1 LRFNAPHDANARK
14 HRRAA
19 KRRDQ
24 DQGFHCRL
32 PLLGFVLGLRKLRD
46 VGAGILESD
55 ELAPARQR
63 YGIFKRSFPATPWG
77 SSTGSVE
84 RLAQPSHG
92 EFDIL
97 RLQVAPALDHG
108 PATDLPDPY
117 RVHAPVVGAFGT
129 TSVGSTG
136 FGAAGAAD
144 VAFGATGFA
153 GFSANW
159 LKQVSR
165 SFSSF
170 EKRQSV
176 TTLAGTGIG
185 LACGGRIAS

>member
-1 LRFNAPHDANARK
+1 
-14 HRRAA
+14 
-19 KRRDQ
+19 
-24 DQGFHCRL
+24 
-32 PLLGFVLGLRKLRD
+32 
-46 VGAGILESD
+46 
-55 ELAPARQR
+55 
-63 YGIFKRSFPATPWG
+63 
-77 SSTGSVE
+77 
-84 RLAQPSHG
+84 
-92 EFDIL
+92 
-97 RLQVAPALDHG
+97 LQVAPALDHG

-117 RVHAPVVGAFGT
+117 RVRAPVVGAFGT

-176 TTLAGTGIG
+176 TTLAGTALG
-185 LACGGRIAS
+185 